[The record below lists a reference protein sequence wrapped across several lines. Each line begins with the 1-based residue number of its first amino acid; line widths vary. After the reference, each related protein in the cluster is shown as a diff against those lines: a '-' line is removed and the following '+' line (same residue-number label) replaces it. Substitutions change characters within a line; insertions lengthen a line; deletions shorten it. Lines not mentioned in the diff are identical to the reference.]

1 MTFEPVRAMQLKT
14 SSTAHVLIRNG
25 DGQKLFEMDIHGVC
39 IAVTTPLA
47 AEIIVDPD
55 PGASSG
61 TAGPRALPEC
71 ES

>member
-1 MTFEPVRAMQLKT
+1 MQIKTKSMT
-14 SSTAHVLIRNG
+14 HVIIRNG
-25 DGQKLFEMDIHGVC
+25 DGHKLFEMDVHGVC
-39 IAVTTPLA
+39 IAFTAPLD

-61 TAGPRALPEC
+61 TAGPRALPGC